1 MADFGVRITLSTGS
15 SLPNYTAGIW
25 TNGVAKLSSGAAV
38 GSGWATSALISC
50 SPLGERADLSGGGNI
65 VETSEAS
72 IVIESTQWPAFQAA
86 GASIYGA
93 LVEVGTL
100 SGPTLSVLWS
110 GVVADAEWS
119 GPALSLS
126 VESIASRR
134 HREIPRLSVTSDD
147 LDGLTVDPAGTPIP
161 LMYGTVERT
170 KPVRLQST
178 RSLSGMI
185 LRGASGEIEYQTT
198 GIYPAGTNTVEFV
211 SIVAARNT
219 VISSDTFA
227 GTWYEALLAGAAVY
241 MDVIGGTGSGQ
252 RRQLISTGETYSDGI
267 NPKTFAAK
275 CAVTVDLVTALD
287 RTSVIRL
294 DVVENLVNLG
304 IADEA
309 TVSRVYVDNGRAEFE
324 IPFTQSTAQGFVTA
338 DASPEFWDGEKM
350 TSAVTVRGSET
361 WGVPEIV
368 DGISKTGRTINSPGS
383 CELSGAAIQYEA
395 FCRSRVTWDQ
405 IPKSAI
411 DANATCNACFSID
424 LSGLPDESPLV
435 PGTVTYYMCAYVN
448 DFYGARHDVR
458 GEPKGDSTDEPFTG
472 DGSTCNAFGGF
483 NSFDGDPGNYTLK
496 SIALTMP
503 IPLSEVQSIT
513 VALLAV
519 GNARPPGRSFSADTT
534 GSSGTVTVTYNESI
548 GFSVGDWI
556 RQLGSSD
563 LDFGMPSVYS
573 SQETIFK
580 SGAWRQI
587 TNVSGPT
594 LTVSDSDSWES
605 ASGLTFL
612 HILDSEMNSIVER
625 EAALSFEFGKTS
637 ADSEFLADATGR
649 RYSDAIWPTL
659 SGVEDPEGEA
669 VATGDTIA
677 TARSAALDLMYRD
690 LELGA
695 DDVDASSFLALAPD
709 AIHWIQPDKVN
720 SREALGQMA
729 REFGWV
735 VAHDYQ
741 GRETA
746 TDLLGRVGSASFDV
760 EVVNSDIIAG
770 SIEGMQAT
778 SLEDVVTLPQVF
790 GLWTQADGA
799 RLSYGIK
806 DLSIAPAA
814 LTSGNFRDHV
824 FGFAEFSRDVVE
836 FYEFFHAGK
845 SLSGVER
852 AESIE
857 IKMHDG
863 RHGYDMMRR
872 RFAWISRRKP
882 LLTFLVT
889 EDHAARLSHVGQ
901 RVKVTHRRYAPGG
914 LIGVLAAK
922 YWYPQ
927 QGNISLTVM
936 IDPPLVDG
944 GETDGGWGFNWGDD
958 WGEHA

>member
-1 MADFGVRITLSTGS
+1 MADFGVRITLSASS
-15 SLPNYTAGIW
+15 SLPSYTAGIW
-25 TNGVAKLSSGAAV
+25 SNGVAKLSSGAAV

-100 SGPTLSVLWS
+100 SGPTLTVLWS

-161 LMYGTVERT
+161 LVYGTVERA

-185 LRGASGEIEYQTT
+185 LRGSSGEIEYQTT
-198 GIYPAGTNTVEFV
+198 GIYPYGTNTVEFV

-219 VISSDTFA
+219 IISSDAFA

-294 DVVENLVNLG
+294 DVIEKLVNLG
-304 IADEA
+304 VADEA
-309 TVSRVYVDNGRAEFE
+309 TVSRVYVDNGRTEFE
-324 IPFTQSTAQGFVTA
+324 IPFTQSTVQGFVTA

-361 WGVPEIV
+361 WGVPELV
-368 DGISKTGRTINSPGS
+368 DGISKTGRTIRSPGT
-383 CELSGAAIQYEA
+383 SGFPASGQYDV
-395 FCRSRVTWDQ
+395 FCRTKITYDQ
-405 IPKSAI
+405 IPKDAI
-411 DANATCNACFSID
+411 DSNAACKVCLSFD
-424 LSGLPDESPLV
+424 LSDLPVNSPGFTEVGFSL
-435 PGTVTYYMCAYVN
+435 CAYVF
-448 DFYGARHDVR
+448 DFYGTRHDIR
-458 GEPKGDSTDEPFTG
+458 GEPKLDPTDKPFTG
-472 DGSTCNAFGGF
+472 DGNTCNAFGGF
-483 NSFDGDPGNYTLK
+483 NSADGDPGNYSLGK
-496 SIALTMP
+496 ISLPLP
-503 IPLSEVQSIT
+503 IPLSEVASIVT
-513 VALLAV
+513 GIVPVCNQGQAVDLFLCIVSSGSNVVVAQTSVPGGFAV
-519 GNARPPGRSFSADTT
+519 GQ
-534 GSSGTVTVTYNESI
+534 
-548 GFSVGDWI
+548 WI
-556 RQLGSSD
+556 RQRRSD
-563 LDFGMPSVYS
+563 NLDFGMPVSDTSYS
-573 SQETIFK
+573 IYK
-580 SGAWRQI
+580 ADAWRQI
-587 TNVSGPT
+587 LFIAGNQ
-594 LTVSDSDSWES
+594 LTVSDCEDWDIGSAIQFMRLPDS
-605 ASGLTFL
+605 AMF
-612 HILDSEMNSIVER
+612 DVVER
-625 EAALSFEFGKTS
+625 EAALSFEFGETS
-637 ADSEFLADATGR
+637 TDSEFLADATGR

-695 DDVDASSFLALAPD
+695 GDVDASSFLALAPD
-709 AIHWIQPDKVN
+709 AIHWIQPNKIN
-720 SREALGQMA
+720 SREAMGQMA

-735 VAHDYQ
+735 IAHDYQ

-746 TDLLGRVGSASFDV
+746 TDLLGRVGSSSFDV
-760 EVVNSDIIAG
+760 EVANADIIAG
-770 SIEGMQAT
+770 SIEGVQAT
-778 SLEDVVTLPQVF
+778 SIEDIVTLPQVF

-799 RLSYGIK
+799 RLSYGVK

-824 FGFAEFSRDVVE
+824 FGFAEFSADVVE

-889 EDHAARLSHVGQ
+889 EDHVARLSHVGQ

-914 LIGVLAAK
+914 LFGVLAAK

-936 IDPPLVDG
+936 IDPPLVEG
-944 GETDGGWGFNWGDD
+944 GETEGGWGFNWGND
-958 WGEHA
+958 WGEHT